1 MSSLPFRR
9 LPALMRR
16 LPLLWLSLL
25 LAGLFAAPLS
35 RAAGGPPVRI
45 GLTAEFGIPGST
57 SAQAVEMGIRLA
69 ISEINA
75 RGGVLKGRPLEL
87 VTRDDRSVP
96 ARAQSHL
103 RELAAMEDLVA
114 VFTAK
119 FSPVVLEIKPLAEEL
134 QVPLL
139 ATWSAADPIID
150 PAQRGSFVFRL
161 SLRDTWAIDTMMD
174 YLVRQ
179 RGATHVGIL
188 LPNTG
193 WGRSSLAAARA
204 HLEKHRGYR
213 LAAQWYNWGDKSLST
228 PYRALREEG
237 ANALLLVANEIEG
250 AILVREMAAL
260 PAAERLPIA
269 AHWGIT
275 GGNFVALAADALDQ
289 LDLAVV
295 QTFTFNDPLEGRRRQ
310 VAEAALAE
318 FGFASTAQIPSHVGF
333 AHAYDLTH
341 ILARAI
347 DEAGSTRRDAVR
359 RGLENVKNVKGLVRD
374 YAAPF
379 TATRHEALGPE
390 QIFLARFRKD
400 GSLERLR
407 PKR

>member
-1 MSSLPFRR
+1 MTPLRR
-9 LPALMRR
+9 LLR
-16 LPLLWLSLL
+16 PLLL
-25 LAGLFAAPLS
+25 LAGLL
-35 RAAGGPPVRI
+35 AAGAMPARATAPVRI

-69 ISEINA
+69 VSEINA

-103 RELAAMEDLVA
+103 REMAAMDDMVA

-119 FSPVVLEIKPLAEEL
+119 FSPVVLEIKPLAEQL
-134 QVPLL
+134 QMPLL

-150 PAQRGSFVFRL
+150 ASQSGSYVFRL
-161 SLRDTWAIDTMMD
+161 SLRDTWAIEAMMD
-174 YLVRQ
+174 HLVRQ
-179 RGATHVGIL
+179 RGFAHVGIL

-204 HLEKHRGYR
+204 HQEKHRNYR
-213 LAAQWYNWGDKSLST
+213 LASQWYNWGDKSLLA
-228 PYRALREEG
+228 PYQALRAEG
-237 ANALLLVANEIEG
+237 ATALLLVANEIEG
-250 AILVREMAAL
+250 AILVREMAAMP
-260 PAAERLPIA
+260 PADRLPVV

-275 GGNFVALAADALDQ
+275 GGNFVALAADALEQ
-289 LDLAVV
+289 IDLAVV
-295 QTFTFNDPLEGRRRQ
+295 QTFSFNDALNPAQ
-310 VAEAALAE
+310 KKVADAALAHFRFE
-318 FGFASTAQIPSHVGF
+318 STAQIPSHVGF

-347 DEAGSTRRDAVR
+347 DAAGSTRRDAVR
-359 RGLENVKNVKGLVRD
+359 RALENVKNVKGLVRD

-379 TATRHEALGPE
+379 TAGRHEALGPE
-390 QIFLARFRKD
+390 QLFLARFRPD
-400 GSLERLR
+400 GTLERLR
-407 PKR
+407 PRR